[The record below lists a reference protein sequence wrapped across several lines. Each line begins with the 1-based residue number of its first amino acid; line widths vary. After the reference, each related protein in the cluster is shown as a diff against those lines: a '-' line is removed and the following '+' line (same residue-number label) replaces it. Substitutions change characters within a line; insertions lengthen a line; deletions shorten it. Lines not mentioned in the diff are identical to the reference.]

1 MSELSRANELNKS
14 VYRENSELKVELEQM
29 KVKLVESQKA
39 TFSNS
44 SVEAANREEL
54 TQVRH

>member
-54 TQVRH
+54 TQVKH

>member
-1 MSELSRANELNKS
+1 LSELSRANELNKS